1 MYENNNITFYMT
13 SKKYCCG
20 FKVFDEI
27 FKFLCYYT
35 LIMCEIEDEVERKLN
50 VRDKNVNHYW
60 IVPQILLTK
69 MQDLYWSL

>member
-1 MYENNNITFYMT
+1 
-13 SKKYCCG
+13 
-20 FKVFDEI
+20 
-27 FKFLCYYT
+27 
-35 LIMCEIEDEVERKLN
+35 MCEIEDEVERKLN